1 MEKDVYCLC
10 MEEAH
15 GEIIEKKSRF
25 IADIVPVKDEEEAL
39 EFIEGVRKKFW
50 DARHHCYAYIVGD
63 KGSIQRCSDDGEPS
77 KTAGRPMLD
86 VLLSKNLINICAV
99 VTRYFGGTLL
109 GTGGLVRAYQSAVIN
124 GLEGTEIVKIEEA
137 FRLYIKSSYDMY
149 GNFKRMEESLG
160 IYIEDVEYTQ
170 EVDMKIIV
178 KKELEESFLKRLAA
192 ESAGSVSPY
201 KIEEINFVISKGK
214 IRVVTFT

>member
-1 MEKDVYCLC
+1 MEKDTFYLC
-10 MEEAH
+10 MNEAH
-15 GEIIEKKSRF
+15 GEIVEKKSRF
-25 IADIVPVKDEEEAL
+25 IADITPVKTEEEAL
-39 EFIEGVRKKFW
+39 NYIESTRKKFW

-63 KGSIQRCSDDGEPS
+63 KGGIQRCSDDGEPS

-86 VLLSKNLINICAV
+86 VLLVKNLTNICAV

-109 GTGGLVRAYQSAVIN
+109 GTGGLVRAYQSAVIS
-124 GLEGTEIVKIEEA
+124 GLEMAEIVKREEA
-137 FRLYIKSSYDMY
+137 FRYHIKSSYDMY

-178 KKELEESFLKRLAA
+178 KKELEESFLKRLAK
-192 ESAGSVSPY
+192 ESAGSISPY
-201 KIEEINFVISKGK
+201 NTEEINFVVNKEK
-214 IRVVTFT
+214 IIVVD

>member
-1 MEKDVYCLC
+1 M
-10 MEEAH
+10 
-15 GEIIEKKSRF
+15 
-25 IADIVPVKDEEEAL
+25 
-39 EFIEGVRKKFW
+39 
-50 DARHHCYAYIVGD
+50 
-63 KGSIQRCSDDGEPS
+63 
-77 KTAGRPMLD
+77 
-86 VLLSKNLINICAV
+86 
-99 VTRYFGGTLL
+99 L

-124 GLEGTEIVKIEEA
+124 GLEGTKIVKIEEA

-192 ESAGSVSPY
+192 ESAGSISPY
-201 KIEEINFVISKGK
+201 KTEEISFVISKGK
-214 IRVVTFT
+214 VRVVTFT